1 MLDLLIQ
8 NAMIVDGTGATA
20 YVGNIGV
27 QNGKIQLKNLYDTA
41 KEVIDAKGL
50 YVCPGFIDAH
60 SHGDLALGQDYATL
74 CKVSQGITTE
84 ITGQCGASMFPVT
97 LEQEEELKG
106 VLSVGTFSFPD
117 EFCEYTSFEKYASY
131 VDQTDKVLNLKILV
145 GHGSLRVAVM
155 GFQNRKATK
164 EELERMKAL
173 LREAMEHGAMGMS
186 SGLIY
191 SPSCYADTE
200 ELIALAKVVGEY
212 GGIYATHM
220 RNESYDVVK
229 SVEEALL
236 IGREAGVPV
245 FISHHKVCGIKNWN
259 LSKKTLQL
267 VEEAKANGQNVTIDQ
282 YPYLASMT
290 NINVVVPPNY
300 FANGVEK
307 LGESVKDLEL
317 RKQIKKEI
325 LDPNTDF
332 ENQYL
337 NCGGWENIMVVS
349 VPHTPEYEGMTFAEI
364 AKLRGQDGFDAYFD
378 LLSANHGRGTCIYF
392 SMGEEDLMRIFMA
405 PDTVVGTDG
414 ICRARNEKSH
424 PRAWGSFPHA
434 ICYFHK
440 EKKLL
445 SLEAIIHKMTQLPA
459 QRTMLQNK
467 GVIADGFDADL
478 LIFDYE
484 RLKDCAEYKESNVV
498 SDGIEYV
505 LVDGKVVYHDK
516 KITGVYPGK
525 LIRHK
530 NP

>member
-20 YVGNIGV
+20 YEGNIGV
-27 QNGKIQLKNLYDTA
+27 QNGKIQLNNLDDTA

-74 CKVSQGITTE
+74 CKISQGITTE

-117 EFCEYTSFEKYASY
+117 EFCEYTSFEKYAYY

-236 IGREAGVPV
+236 IGREANIPV

-267 VEEAKANGQNVTIDQ
+267 VEEAKAKGQKVTIDQ

-290 NINVVVPPNY
+290 NINVVVPPKY

-317 RKQIKKEI
+317 RKQIKKEV

-364 AKLRGQDGFDAYFD
+364 AKLRNQDGFDAYFD

-414 ICRARNEKSH
+414 ICRARDEKSH

-445 SLEAIIHKMTQLPA
+445 SLEAIIHKMTQLTA
-459 QRTMLQNK
+459 ERVMLQNK

-484 RLKDCAEYKESNVV
+484 KLKDRAEYKESNVV

-525 LIRHK
+525 LIRHT
-530 NP
+530 NL